1 MSDDAGA
8 FLLALASV
16 RRLVHDRAVLRPGYD
31 QVWPRIARL
40 DEPLA
45 GEWARATMELA
56 QVNSGPACIA
66 TFWRAALDVDAA
78 ALRLVVS
85 SGFATAEICRM
96 AGAKAALACLEHLPT
111 ALRLTKSDPASLAAW
126 WQGLN
131 RLAHEA
137 PALVAGTMRHID
149 RLLGNGGTV
158 FADFVAVGLKATAGD
173 KARRAAYFMLNDPL
187 ALATLGNHSGAAG
200 FADCERMVA
209 AFDAGLW
216 GRAARVEAGAPGLSR
231 RTTIASGTILLPPTY
246 PGVSS
251 ARIRGLYRAAA
262 AHAQAHLAL
271 PPVRYP
277 LLQLKPLQVAMI
289 GLIEDARVE
298 TLAIRRFPGLRR
310 LWAGFHEAQPGGV
323 QTVVTLMGRL
333 ARALLDPDIDDGDG
347 FVAKGCALFWT
358 DREQWRDPLFSRRV
372 GGLLANDL
380 GQMRL
385 QFNAKT
391 FVVEP
396 AYRDDN
402 MHLWELPETQDD
414 ALSLTVET
422 ARGVDGDGKTN
433 DTPGESGPAPR
444 ARDAGSDAV
453 GAVLATY
460 PEWDSA
466 AGVERPDW
474 TTLRDT
480 QPNTRAPAA
489 PWPGEAALHS
499 QVSRLIRGNA
509 VGDRVRQ
516 GRQEDGAEL
525 DLDAA
530 IDATIAHRR
539 GLPADGRWYRDRRP
553 RGRDLATLIILDVSQ
568 STAALSAPGVTV
580 LEAQQRA
587 VAALAPALDAQD
599 DAFAVQAFA
608 SAGRDD
614 VRLTRVKDFAEPL
627 GPPVSAR
634 LAGLSSGLS
643 TRLGAALRHAGATLT
658 PVRATRKLVL
668 VLTDGE
674 PSDIDVPH
682 PSELVEDARRA
693 AIGLRLRGIDVFGII
708 MDPAAVGSGAAIFGR
723 HNTMAVRRLDE
734 LPARLASVYFRLSQR

>member
-1 MSDDAGA
+1 MTDEAGA
-8 FLLALASV
+8 SLLALASV
-16 RRLVHDRAVLRPGYD
+16 RRLVRDRAVLRPGYD
-31 QVWPRIARL
+31 QVTPRIARL
-40 DEPLA
+40 DEALA
-45 GEWARATMELA
+45 GEWARATMELSL
-56 QVNSGPACIA
+56 VNAGPACIA
-66 TFWRAALDVDAA
+66 AFWRAAMNVDATGSH
-78 ALRLVVS
+78 LVVT
-85 SGFATAEICRM
+85 SGFAAAEICRA
-96 AGAKAALACLEHLPT
+96 AGAKAALACLEQLPT
-111 ALRLTKSDPASLAAW
+111 ALRLTKSDPASLTAW
-126 WQGLN
+126 WQGLG
-131 RLAHEA
+131 RLAREA
-137 PALVAGTMRHID
+137 PVLVAGTMRHID
-149 RLLGNGGTV
+149 RLLGNGGAT
-158 FADFVAVGLKATAGD
+158 FADFVAVGLKATARD
-173 KARRAAYFMLNDPL
+173 KARRAAYFALDDPL
-187 ALATLGNHSGAAG
+187 ALATLGGHTGAPG
-200 FADCERMVA
+200 FADCERMIA

-216 GRAARVEAGAPGLSR
+216 GRAARVESAPPGLSR
-231 RTTIASGTILLPPTY
+231 RTMIASGTILLPPIF
-246 PGVSS
+246 PGVPS
-251 ARIRGLYRAAA
+251 ARIRDLYRAAT

-277 LLQLKPLQVAMI
+277 LLQLKPLQIAMI

-298 TLAIRRFPGLRR
+298 TMAIQRFPGLRR

-323 QTVVTLMGRL
+323 QTVVTLMARL
-333 ARALLDPDIDDGDG
+333 SRALLDPDLPDGDG
-347 FVAKGCALFWT
+347 FVAKGCALFWA
-358 DREQWRDPLFSRRV
+358 DPEQWRDSLFSRRV

-402 MHLWELPETQDD
+402 MHLWELPETQDY

-422 ARGVDGDGKTN
+422 ARGVDDGTSN
-433 DTPGESGPAPR
+433 DTPGEAGPAPR
-444 ARDAGSDAV
+444 ARDAGSDMV

-460 PEWDSA
+460 PEWDGA

-474 TTLRDT
+474 TTVRDT
-480 QPNTRAPAA
+480 QSVTRAPPA
-489 PWPGEAALHS
+489 PWLGEAALHI
-499 QVSRLIRGNA
+499 QVLRLVRGNA

-530 IDATIAHRR
+530 IAATIAHRS

-568 STAALSAPGVTV
+568 STAALSTPGVTV
-580 LEAQQRA
+580 LEAQRRA
-587 VAALAPALDAQD
+587 VAALAPALDAQGD
-599 DAFAVQAFA
+599 IFAVQAFA

-627 GPPVSAR
+627 GPAVSAR

-658 PVRATRKLVL
+658 PVRATRKLML

-674 PSDIDVPH
+674 PSDIDVPQ
-682 PSELVEDARRA
+682 PGELVEDARRA

-723 HNTMAVRRLDE
+723 HNTMAVGRLDE
-734 LPARLASVYFRLSQR
+734 LPARLANVYFRLSQR